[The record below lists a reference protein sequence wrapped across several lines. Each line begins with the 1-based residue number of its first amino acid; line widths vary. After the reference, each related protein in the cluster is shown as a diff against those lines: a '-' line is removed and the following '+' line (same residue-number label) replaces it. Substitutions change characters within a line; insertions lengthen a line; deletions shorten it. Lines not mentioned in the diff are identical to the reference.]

1 MKKFLLP
8 AVTLC
13 FSAALFAAQ
22 PQAEVREA
30 EPPAECS
37 LPKEAAAVPAAKLTP
52 AKKLTPAEEK
62 KAFEARRKLIN
73 KLVKQYRKAPE
84 AKKPAI
90 KARLAEAV
98 SESVDAGMAYLEG
111 RIAAER
117 ANLDNWEAKLKED
130 QKNLPEIKARRVED
144 LISGEAKRKHKAA
157 KKAWK
162 KQMKA
167 AKSRL
172 K

>member
-1 MKKFLLP
+1 MKKFLFP
-8 AVTLC
+8 ALVLC
-13 FSAALFAAQ
+13 LSASLSAAQ
-22 PQAEVREA
+22 PEA
-30 EPPAECS
+30 PAADAGKPAECS
-37 LPKEAAAVPAAKLTP
+37 LPKEAAAVPAAKLVP
-52 AKKLTPAEEK
+52 ARQLTPAEEK
-62 KAFEARRKLIN
+62 KAFETRRKLIN
-73 KLVKQYRKAPE
+73 KLLKQYRKAPE

-90 KARLAEAV
+90 KAKLAEAV

-130 QKNLPEIKARRVED
+130 RKNLPELKARRVED

-162 KQMKA
+162 KQMKE
-167 AKSRL
+167 AKKQL
-172 K
+172 N